1 MSQAEITDQTWHGL
15 IKMAIKQQRR
25 LGKFRSDRYDRSV
38 VYSVRNIRELAS
50 MLVDAG
56 IISAWP
62 GGFRRLSSIEDGVVV
77 GFRKIH
83 KKCHNDP

>member
-1 MSQAEITDQTWHGL
+1 MSIDRGKSSL
-15 IKMAIKQQRR
+15 INLVIKQQRR
-25 LGKFRSDRYDRSV
+25 LGKFRSDRYDRAV

-56 IISAWP
+56 IISSWP
-62 GGFRRLSSIEDGVVV
+62 GGYRWLSSIEEGVVA

-83 KKCHNDP
+83 NKCHNDP